1 MRSCISNL
9 AVKCMA
15 EKRDYYEVLGVSKN
29 ASKEEIKD
37 AYRKLAMQFH
47 PDRNKAPE
55 AEEKFKE
62 ISEAYAVL
70 SDDQKRQ
77 QYDTLGHAGFDQ
89 RYSAEDIF
97 RGADFET
104 IFRDI
109 GFGFGDLF
117 RTFFGGGFGGG
128 FRERSNRGQDLVYD
142 LELTLEEAA
151 KGVEKE
157 ILVPRTEKC
166 EVCGGSGASP
176 GTSPITCPKCN
187 GQGKVRNMRRSSFA
201 MYVQV
206 TPCSNCRGRG
216 TLIESPCS
224 KCHGTGMVKKRR
236 KISVK
241 VPAGIDEGYQLRLRG
256 EGGVA
261 PNGGEAGDLYVLV
274 HVAQHELF
282 MREGDDLWHVLI
294 IGYPQAALGAEVS
307 VPTLDGPATVKI
319 KPGTQ
324 PGETI
329 RLRGKGMPRFRGYG
343 KGDLLVRVGISV
355 PEKLTKKQRALLE
368 QLAEEFDQDVKHKKG
383 VFGF

>member
-1 MRSCISNL
+1 
-9 AVKCMA
+9 MA

-29 ASKEEIKD
+29 ASKDEIKD

-77 QYDTLGHAGFDQ
+77 QYDTLGHDGFDQ
-89 RYSAEDIF
+89 RYTPEDIF
-97 RGADFET
+97 RGADFDS

-117 RTFFGGGFGGG
+117 RAIFGGGGG
-128 FRERSNRGQDLVYD
+128 FRERANRGQDLVYD
-142 LELTLEEAA
+142 LGLTLEEAA

-157 ILVPRTEKC
+157 IVVPRTEKC

-176 GTSPITCPKCN
+176 GTSPIICPKCN
-187 GQGKVRNMRRSSFA
+187 GAGRVRNMRRSSFA

-206 TPCSNCRGRG
+206 TPCANCRGRG
-216 TLIESPCS
+216 TLIESPCD
-224 KCHGTGMVKKRR
+224 KCHGTGLVRKRR
-236 KISVK
+236 KINVK

-261 PNGGEAGDLYVLV
+261 PNGGETGDLYVLV
-274 HVAQHELF
+274 HIAQHELF
-282 MREGDDLWHVLI
+282 IREGDDLWHVLI

-307 VPTLDGPATVKI
+307 VPTLDGQTTVKI

-324 PGETI
+324 AGETI
-329 RLRGKGMPRFRGYG
+329 RVRSKGMPRFRGYG

-355 PEKLTKKQRALLE
+355 PEKLTAKQRELLE
-368 QLAEEFDQDVKHKKG
+368 QLAEEFDEEVKHKKSR
-383 VFGF
+383 FAF

>member
-1 MRSCISNL
+1 
-9 AVKCMA
+9 MA

-29 ASKEEIKD
+29 ASKDEIKD
-37 AYRKLAMQFH
+37 AYRKLAMQYH
-47 PDRNKAPE
+47 PDRNKAPD

-70 SDDQKRQ
+70 SDAQKRR

-97 RGADFET
+97 RGADFES

-128 FRERSNRGQDLVYD
+128 FRERANRGQDLVYD
-142 LELTLEEAA
+142 LELALEEAA

-187 GQGKVRNMRRSSFA
+187 GAGRIRNMRRSSFA

-206 TPCSNCRGRG
+206 TPCSNCKGRG
-216 TLIESPCS
+216 TLIESPCK
-224 KCHGTGMVKKRR
+224 KCHGTGLVKKRR

-261 PNGGEAGDLYVLV
+261 ANGGESGDLYVLV
-274 HVAQHELF
+274 HIVPHKLF
-282 MREGDDLWHVLI
+282 MREGDDLWYVLM

-307 VPTLDGPATVKI
+307 VPTLDGSATVKI

-324 PGETI
+324 AGETI

-343 KGDLLVRVGISV
+343 KGDLLVRVGVSV
-355 PEKLTKKQRALLE
+355 PKKLTKKQRALLE
-368 QLAEEFDQDVKHKKG
+368 QLAEELGQDVKHKKG
-383 VFGF
+383 MFSF